1 MASVLSPRQKP
12 PKGRLFP
19 GVPPPR
25 TSPEGSRKQPL
36 GRPAETFHRR
46 AHRVSRQAALALLFA
61 APLLFLAVTAHD
73 RGFVS
78 PTLKF
83 VVDRGHLAT
92 SRPGL
97 SHLQYVYPP
106 LPVLLS
112 IILPGDQLSLAVCAC
127 LFSGLVGSVLVMR
140 IGLVRAM
147 TLGLPLIAVP
157 QMWFMSSEL
166 LPPVVALAFLAVA
179 LFGFIEFASYGET
192 YGGFIA
198 GLALAASYAADP
210 GALLYA
216 VVMCLFVPFL
226 GAGRYH
232 GDPRGPVGAAAVI
245 AFPCV
250 AMAACWSFLIW
261 KFSGTWPGDLNYS
274 PNAHVLQFPSGVLG
288 GLGHAF
294 ASAFADLARSTLY
307 IAAAV
312 LLTMRRHTIVL
323 GAGMLL
329 PALALALALWL
340 GYAYTAI
347 NAYYMFVLLA
357 IAMVTNHRL
366 MDHQRDA
373 TVLAVAA
380 VVQVII
386 GIKLLPP
393 SPGYI
398 VWQHLMF
405 H

>member
-1 MASVLSPRQKP
+1 VAPESPLR
-12 PKGRLFP
+12 
-19 GVPPPR
+19 
-25 TSPEGSRKQPL
+25 QPL
-36 GRPAETFHRR
+36 DRSQETFRARARR
-46 AHRVSRQAALALLFA
+46 ASRQGALALLLA

-83 VVDRGHLAT
+83 VVDRGQLAT
-92 SRPGL
+92 GGPGL

-112 IILPGDQLSLAVCAC
+112 VILPGGQLSLAICTC
-127 LFSGLVGSVLVMR
+127 LFSGLIGSVLVMR
-140 IGLVRAM
+140 IGLLRAM
-147 TLGLPLIAVP
+147 LLGLPLIAVP
-157 QMWFMSSEL
+157 QMWFVSSEL
-166 LPPVVALAFLAVA
+166 LPPVLALTFLAIA
-179 LFGFIEFASYGET
+179 LFGFIQFATYGET
-192 YGGFIA
+192 YGGFVA

-216 VVMCLFVPFL
+216 LVMCLYVPLL
-226 GAGRYH
+226 GAGRYR
-232 GDPRGPVGAAAVI
+232 GDPQGPVGAMAVI
-245 AFPCV
+245 AFPVV

-261 KFSGTWPGDLNYS
+261 KFSGTWPGDLHYS
-274 PNAHVLQFPSGVLG
+274 PNAHVLQFPYGVLG

-312 LLTMRRHTIVL
+312 LLIMRRHTIIL
-323 GAGMLL
+323 GVGMLL
-329 PALALALALWL
+329 PGLALALALWL

-357 IAMVTNHRL
+357 IAVITNHRL
-366 MDHQRDA
+366 MDRQRDA
-373 TVLAVAA
+373 TVLVIAA
-380 VVQVII
+380 AVQVII
-386 GIKLLPP
+386 GIRLLPP
-393 SPGYI
+393 TPGFV

-405 H
+405 Q